1 MTPLELPAWL
11 ITLMNVTQDIKM
23 EPRLAS
29 PPPAW
34 TGAMLLEMSAS
45 ATPYVLGD
53 RGYLCSATMWGGEP
67 LAEGVRIIAPVR
79 ENMAERP
86 GSGLRGRLNARRRIV
101 ETASARLAGRLE
113 KERIWA
119 RDRQHLT
126 ERVARTVRACP

>member
-53 RGYLCSATMWGGEP
+53 RGYLCSATMWGEQ

-86 GSGLRGRLNARRRIV
+86 GPGLRGRLNARRRIV
-101 ETASARLAGRLE
+101 ETASAQLAGRLE

-119 RDRQHLT
+119 RDRRHLT
-126 ERVARTVRACP
+126 ERVARTVRA

>member
-53 RGYLCSATMWGGEP
+53 RGYLCSATMRGGAAGRGGEDHCARP
-67 LAEGVRIIAPVR
+67 GEHGGTAGFRAEGAPER
-79 ENMAERP
+79 EAQDCGDGQCP
-86 GSGLRGRLNARRRIV
+86 
-101 ETASARLAGRLE
+101 AGR
-113 KERIWA
+113 A
-119 RDRQHLT
+119 S
-126 ERVARTVRACP
+126 